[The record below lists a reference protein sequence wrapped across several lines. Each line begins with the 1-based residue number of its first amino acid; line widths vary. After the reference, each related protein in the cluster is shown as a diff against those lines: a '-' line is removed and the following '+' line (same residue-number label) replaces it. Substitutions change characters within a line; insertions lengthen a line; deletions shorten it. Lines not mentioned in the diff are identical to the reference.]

1 MTDHTAGQ
9 TTRQVVSPIR
19 SDGTSQDRLI
29 EAPSFWRRR
38 RSLVLGS
45 AGVAAALAVL
55 ILLAV
60 KLAGTQG
67 SFSRSTLTIS
77 TVERGDFVSDIEAD
91 GQVVATISPTLYARA
106 PGIVTL
112 KVHAGDPIHR
122 GQILAVIDDPDLTS
136 SLEQEQAAAES
147 LRIAWQRAKLH
158 AARQLTEL
166 RSAYQ
171 QAKIDV
177 STAQRELDRSREAYR
192 LGAYPE
198 LQMLRAQDALQRAQF
213 ALQEA
218 KARFDSQPAQNRFDI
233 GSSKALFDREEERVA
248 DLRRQVQELTVRSP
262 VDGRAGQVAVLDQAE
277 VSNGA
282 PLLTAV
288 ALNALEVQ
296 VEVPESEAHELATGM
311 KADLEGDGQ
320 HWPGYVSGISPEVVN
335 GSVVARLRFSGSQ
348 PQGLRQ
354 SQRMFARVFIA
365 QLHDVLMVDRG
376 NFADQ
381 QGGGYAYVVHGDIAR
396 RQPVR
401 IGAVSLQKVQLL
413 GGAAAGDRIVTS
425 GAASFHDATSVRLSN

>member
-1 MTDHTAGQ
+1 MTEHTA
-9 TTRQVVSPIR
+9 RRMVSPIG
-19 SDGTSQDRLI
+19 SDGTSQDRLL
-29 EAPSFWRRR
+29 ETPSFWRRR
-38 RSLVLGS
+38 RPLILTG
-45 AGVAAALAVL
+45 AGVAVALA
-55 ILLAV
+55 LLGA
-60 KLAGTQG
+60 LAARFAGVEG
-67 SFSRSTLTIS
+67 SFSRSTLTIAG
-77 TVERGDFVSDIEAD
+77 VERGDFVSDIEAD

-112 KVHAGDPIHR
+112 KVRAGDPIRR
-122 GQILAVIDDPDLTS
+122 GQTLAVIDDPDLTS

-147 LRIAWQRAKLH
+147 LRIAWQRTKLH
-158 AARQLTEL
+158 AVRQLTDL
-166 RSAYQ
+166 RSAFE

-198 LQMLRAQDALQRAQF
+198 LQMLRAEDALQRAQF

-218 KARFDSQPAQNRFDI
+218 KARYDSQPAQNRFDI
-233 GSSKALFDREEERVA
+233 GSSKALFDRGEERVEE
-248 DLRRQVQELTVRSP
+248 LRRQVQELTVRSP
-262 VDGRAGQVAVLDQAE
+262 VGGRAGQVAVLDQAE

-296 VEVPESEAHELATGM
+296 VQVPETEAHELATGM

-335 GSVVARLRFSGSQ
+335 GSVVARLRFSGPQ

-354 SQRMFARVFIA
+354 SQRMFARVFMA

-381 QGGGYAYVVHGDIAR
+381 QGGGYAYVVHGDTAR
-396 RQPVR
+396 RQPIR
-401 IGAVSLQKVQLL
+401 IGAVSLQKVELL
-413 GGAAAGDRIVTS
+413 GGVAAGDRIVIS
-425 GAASFHDATSVRLSN
+425 GATSFRDATSVRLSN